1 VKSIFEPASI
11 AVLGGGNDLTKP
23 GGRLVWC
30 LRTKGFERLWV
41 VNAHGG
47 QVQDLPTYESVEAL
61 PEAPDLAVLS
71 IPAKHVLSSVRAL
84 VDRGTRGF
92 IVLSCGFSELDESGR
107 ALEQELADTIR
118 GAGATLIG
126 PNSLG
131 VFTPRYVGTFGGPD
145 LDPVPGTIDFISA
158 SGSTAAFIMEA
169 GLDRGVHF
177 ASLVSVGNSATTGV
191 EDVLAYQD
199 ATFEDSPVK
208 AKLLYLESIA
218 DPARLLHHARSLRRK
233 GCHVVALKAG
243 TSDVGARAASSHT
256 GAMASKDAA
265 VSALF
270 EKAGVIRVTSK
281 TEMVDVAGLLTRV
294 GAPRGRRVAIV
305 THAGGPGILL
315 ADELSRHGFEV
326 PVLSPSTRARL
337 AQALAPG
344 SATGNP
350 IDFLASG
357 TAEHL
362 RSILAILQEH
372 EGDRIDA
379 VCVIFGSPGLFNIW
393 PVMEVILEAGRHMA
407 IPVYPVLPSVRTAA
421 DEARK
426 FRRAGGFFFTDEV
439 ELARALAL
447 VCKTPEPSPDES
459 EAEIDEAALRDL
471 FKEAAGQR
479 MLDPGQVERLLR
491 AIGMTPPPS
500 RTVDRL
506 DQVTDAATELGYPV
520 VLKVVGPSHKTDV
533 KGVVTDVRGQEEA
546 LRAGARLLEIEGARG
561 ILLQKQVS
569 GVELIVG
576 ASREDR
582 FGHLVMVGLG
592 GVMAEALSDVKMA
605 LAPLSEGEADHMIRG
620 IRTQAILDGFRGAPA
635 VDRKALARV
644 LRAIAALVTRFPE
657 VREMD
662 VNPLMVNGSSMWA
675 VDGRVEV
682 ALKDTDGPARMG
694 T

>member
-30 LRTKGFERLWV
+30 LRTKGFERVWV

-71 IPAKHVLSSVRAL
+71 IPAKHVPSSVRAL

-92 IVLSCGFSELDESGR
+92 IVLSCGFSELDEAGR
-107 ALEQELADTIR
+107 ALERELADTIR

-199 ATFEDSPVK
+199 GTFDNSPVK

-270 EKAGVIRVTSK
+270 DKAGVIRVSSK

-294 GAPRGRRVAIV
+294 GAPRGKRVAIV

-337 AQALAPG
+337 AQVLAPG

-372 EGDRIDA
+372 GGDRIDA

-393 PVMEVILEAGRHMA
+393 PVMEVILEAGRHMS

-426 FRRAGGFFFTDEV
+426 FRRAGGFYFTDEV

-447 VCKTPEPSPDES
+447 VCRTPEPSQDEP
-459 EAEIDEAALRDL
+459 EVEIDEAALRDL
-471 FKEAAGQR
+471 FKEAAGQH
-479 MLDPGQVERLLR
+479 MLDPGQVESLLR

-500 RTVDRL
+500 RVVDRL
-506 DQVTDAATELGYPV
+506 DQVADAAAELGYPV

-533 KGVVTDVRGQEEA
+533 KGVVTDVRGEEEA
-546 LRAGARLLEIEGARG
+546 LRASARLLDIEGARG
-561 ILLQKQVS
+561 ILLQKQVF

-592 GVMAEALSDVKMA
+592 GVMTEALSDVKMA
-605 LAPLSEGEADHMIRG
+605 LAPLSEGEAEHMIRG
-620 IRTQAILDGFRGAPA
+620 IRTQAILDGFRGALA

-644 LRAIAALVTRFPE
+644 LRAIATLVTRFPE
-657 VREMD
+657 VKEMD
-662 VNPLMVNGSSMWA
+662 VNPLMVNGSAMWA

-682 ALKDTDGPARMG
+682 ALKDVDGPARMG
-694 T
+694 V